1 MDPEKHPTENLDI
14 DILQCKADILRALQQ
29 ASQAGALRNTSKPSA
44 TEPAQE
50 PDFFASTDAEKT
62 APKLIQ
68 DNNYPVGARIL
79 SFDQIQ
85 KAADQN
91 KSPISADT
99 PITDSVNP
107 DLEQTSKQEANTDNS
122 RIDQLISHIQ
132 DLEMLLSEER
142 LRTQDLTSDLSAM
155 RSQAENAGEQLKRL
169 QAEIDEQKN
178 TYKSYLV
185 QNKDIQSSLEAQLS
199 KAQAGLETKNAEL
212 NLAQQKLA
220 EIQEQLTA
228 RDNEIQQQKI
238 LLDSTSLELSQKQQ
252 QLEQVQ
258 STIQEYEQQIK
269 IQSDYSVDVEQKQR
283 QIEQLKFEQIEQQEQ
298 FQQNKVRLESK
309 IASLE
314 QLTDQLKQE
323 NCSLSQDLASAR
335 KALADIEEAMLQS
348 RRDMETALR
357 EKMALANSV
366 TEIESVSRQ
375 QQEELAGLHQ
385 QNEILAAQMQDAFG
399 QLEAARAEL
408 TQQNRLSEETTH
420 QLKLR
425 IAELEDQIV
434 ENDGVADNR
443 ISELKHLIDEQK
455 SLLEKTEHQRRE
467 LENRLA
473 GMQAENDRLCAA
485 REETDSLREQL
496 HLAQQKLES
505 TTHQL
510 EKVKGDAQL
519 VGEENNQLHS
529 MLYLRDHEQE
539 KLQTRIQEL
548 QGRISELEYTETT
561 PPLAEPAA
569 SDALLQPSAGPAD
582 ELAQIDSAQIQE
594 EMEAEIPSF
603 NLAEQIMA
611 EHRRSVA
618 SQRQS
623 PVARPQR
630 SREDAISRV
639 VGHFVKTPD
648 APEPEPVQISSRSE
662 NEYAQKSS
670 ELEQAPDITPGDA
683 KSHSSEL
690 LFADIVK
697 RDILRFLDKKQK
709 LLQRPSWS
717 WNHN

>member
-1 MDPEKHPTENLDI
+1 MDPEKHPTENLDV

-29 ASQAGALRNTSKPSA
+29 ASQSGTLRNTSKSSA
-44 TEPAQE
+44 AEPAQE
-50 PDFFASTDAEKT
+50 PDFFASADTEKT

-79 SFDQIQ
+79 SFDQLQ
-85 KAADQN
+85 KAADQ
-91 KSPISADT
+91 KKGPVSPDISNQ
-99 PITDSVNP
+99 DSTSP
-107 DLEQTSKQEANTDNS
+107 DSEHTLKQETTADYS
-122 RIDQLISHIQ
+122 RIDQLISQIQ
-132 DLEMLLSEER
+132 TLEKQLSDER
-142 LRTQDLTSDLSAM
+142 LRTQELTSDLTAM
-155 RSQAENAGEQLKRL
+155 RSQTENAGEQLKRL
-169 QAEIDEQKN
+169 QAEIDEQK
-178 TYKSYLV
+178 TSYKAYLV
-185 QNKDIQSSLEAQLS
+185 QNKDIQSSLEAQVS
-199 KAQAGLETKNAEL
+199 QAQVGLETKNAEL
-212 NLAQQKLA
+212 NHAQQKLA

-228 RDNEIQQQKI
+228 RENEIQQQKI
-238 LLDSTSLELSQKQQ
+238 LLDSTSLELSEKHQ

-258 STIQEYEQQIK
+258 STIQAYEQQIK
-269 IQSDYSVDVEQKQR
+269 VQSDYSADIEQKQR

-298 FQQNKVRLESK
+298 FQQNKAVLQSK
-309 IASLE
+309 ISSLE
-314 QLTDQLKQE
+314 QLTDQLKKE
-323 NCSLSQDLASAR
+323 NYGLSQDLASAR

-357 EKMALANSV
+357 DKMALANSV
-366 TEIESVSRQ
+366 TEIESLSRQ

-385 QNEILAAQMQDAFG
+385 QNEILAAQMQ
-399 QLEAARAEL
+399 EAAGHLETAQSEL
-408 TQQNRLSEETTH
+408 VQKNRLSEETIH

-425 IAELEDQIV
+425 IAELEDQLV
-434 ENDGVADNR
+434 ENDGLTDNR

-455 SLLEKTEHQRRE
+455 NLLEKTEHQRRD

-496 HLAQQKLES
+496 HLAQQRLENAN
-505 TTHQL
+505 HQL
-510 EKVKGDAQL
+510 ERFKGDAQL

-529 MLYLRDHEQE
+529 MLYLRDHEIE
-539 KLQTRIQEL
+539 KLQAQIQEL
-548 QGRISELEYTETT
+548 QGRISELEYSETT
-561 PPLAEPAA
+561 PSDEHAVSDTLSQSSVTPAN
-569 SDALLQPSAGPAD
+569 
-582 ELAQIDSAQIQE
+582 ELAQIDPEQIQE
-594 EMEAEIPSF
+594 ESESEIPSF

-639 VGHFVKTPD
+639 VGHFIKTPD
-648 APEPEPVQISSRSE
+648 TAEPESAQVVSQSE
-662 NEYAQKSS
+662 NAYAPQSSVADLTQKISPRDT
-670 ELEQAPDITPGDA
+670 E
-683 KSHSSEL
+683 SHSSEL

-709 LLQRPSWS
+709 SLQRPSWS